1 MAPPDQTKFHIF
13 SQTILLWLLLAGVV
27 GTAAAASI
35 PLKQKFPH

>member
-13 SQTILLWLLLAGVV
+13 SQTILWWLLAGVV
-27 GTAAAASI
+27 GTAAASI

>member
-13 SQTILLWLLLAGVV
+13 SQMWLLAGVV
-27 GTAAAASI
+27 GTAAASI

>member
-13 SQTILLWLLLAGVV
+13 SQMWLLAGVV
-27 GTAAAASI
+27 GSAAAAAASI

>member
-27 GTAAAASI
+27 SAAAASI